1 MTINVNKKSFNFR
14 EKLTELE
21 RPIGLK
27 GSELMKSET
36 AQEAAASIGVRNKNL
51 CINGNFKCWQRGTS
65 TPAGNAFP
73 ANGSNGYK
81 YVTADRWQTYFPNN
95 YSRQDSILPTG
106 EKVYSLRETV
116 GGTRNFLA
124 YIIEGAGRLLHE
136 GDEIT
141 ISFWAKTS
149 GDPTGLSLG
158 FYWHDSWAGS
168 AYSFTGYRSN
178 VIIQDDNW
186 RYYTVTTKLPEN
198 TTNRTH
204 LAIEFDNNTAYG
216 SWSQLANAGE
226 YWEFANVQ
234 IEKGPVATE
243 FEYRTDAEELLLC
256 QRYYYEFPK
265 GNTYNIIAN
274 GFVNQTTNA
283 IFHFQYPVPMR
294 IAPTVSAYGNW
305 HVIDGT
311 SHSITAFSSITDATT
326 VTGRVDATTTGLT
339 VGRGCMLRNN
349 NDVDARF
356 SFNAEL
362 DG

>member
-65 TPAGNAFP
+65 TPSS
-73 ANGSNGYK
+73 GSNGYK
-81 YVTADRWQTYFPNN
+81 YVTADRWQTYFTNN

-124 YIIEGAGRLLHE
+124 YIIEGAGRLFHE

-149 GDPTGLSLG
+149 GDPTGVSLG

-198 TTNRTH
+198 TNNRTH
-204 LAIEFDNNTAYG
+204 LAIEFDNNPSYG
-216 SWSQLANAGE
+216 SWSQLATAGE

-243 FEYRTDAEELLLC
+243 FEYRTDAEELALC
-256 QRYYYEFPK
+256 QRYYQ
-265 GNTYNIIAN
+265 NSYNQAL
-274 GFVNQTTNA
+274 G
-283 IFHFQYPVPMR
+283 QYP
-294 IAPTVSAYGNW
+294 G
-305 HVIDGT
+305 D
-311 SHSITAFSSITDATT
+311 
-326 VTGRVDATTTGLT
+326 
-339 VGRGCMLRNN
+339 NN
-349 NDVDARF
+349 NDNGMIQTCWSDGNSPFGMFPTPMRAVPSVILRQRGTNNIGKVEVGGAQKTASAQQVSNQGVGYIAVTSGVAGSWCAF
-356 SFNAEL
+356 TYELNAEI